1 MSNDNSMEGWSFV
14 KNVADD
20 QEAVLVESVLGTENI
35 PVQRKYKEAGNYME
49 VYMGMSKYGVDLYV
63 PDNALELAKGLLESE
78 TMDMPEEVGTEEVA
92 RDAEKYE
99 TKRRSIVWVIL
110 GYLFLPV
117 LAALIWKLLG

>member
-1 MSNDNSMEGWSFV
+1 MSKDNSMEGWSFV
-14 KNVADD
+14 KNVADE

-35 PVQRKYKEAGNYME
+35 LVQRKYKEAGNYME
-49 VYMGMSKYGVDLYV
+49 VYMGMSKYGIDLYV
-63 PDNALELAKGLLESE
+63 PDNTLELAKGLLESE
-78 TMDMPEEVGTEEVA
+78 MMDMPEETGTEEVA

-117 LAALIWKLLG
+117 LAALVWRLFR